1 MTMATDKQD
10 KVLNFS
16 SEREQSGACS
26 SSAEHEKNQG
36 KDFLNVPNTG
46 KVPTLRF
53 PEFTG
58 NWEKTKLADITK
70 RVLRK
75 NKGVVSERPLTISAQ
90 YGLIDQRDFF
100 NKVVASENLEGY
112 YLLKKGEF
120 AYNKSYSNEYP
131 WGAVKR
137 LDSYDEGALST
148 LYICFECIG
157 VDGDWLV
164 HYFDSPKWN
173 GQVSAIAVEG
183 ARNHGLL
190 NVGIEDFFGTQHF
203 VPNNKKEQKKIA
215 TFLNLIDERISTQIR
230 IIEELK
236 LFRDTL
242 MFKLLSPRKN
252 WEHVCIH
259 DVAMVVGGGT
269 PDTNVKEYW
278 DGNIQWFTPSEI
290 GKEKYAIASE
300 RTISQAG
307 LDNSSAKLLPAN
319 TILLSTRATIG
330 ECSIAKQECCT
341 NQGFQSLIATTVTP
355 EFLYYLIQTK
365 KRDLLSKASGS
376 TFSEISANEVR
387 KIRVCI
393 PTTAKEQKAIV
404 QPLSAYDEKKETEC
418 KILQLYKRQK
428 QFLLSQ
434 MFI

>member
-1 MTMATDKQD
+1 MTMAADKQD
-10 KVLNFS
+10 KVLN
-16 SEREQSGACS
+16 
-26 SSAEHEKNQG
+26 
-36 KDFLNVPNTG
+36 VPTTG

-53 PEFTG
+53 PEFSGRWNCYKLGDLTDLFSVRNKDG
-58 NWEKTKLADITK
+58 RNYPMYSVTNDMGFVPQSEKFEDRAMI
-70 RVLRK
+70 
-75 NKGVVSERPLTISAQ
+75 G
-90 YGLIDQRDFF
+90 
-100 NKVVASENLEGY
+100 ENINSYKIIREGD
-112 YLLKKGEF
+112 F
-120 AYNKSYSNEYP
+120 AYNPARINVGSIARYQEEYP
-131 WGAVKR
+131 CMISSLYVCFKPDKQLVNSDLLLHILKSPR
-137 LDSYDEGALST
+137 LIDKYKLHGEG
-148 LYICFECIG
+148 G
-157 VDGDWLV
+157 VRIYLFYPNFAQIKIWL
-164 HYFDSPKWN
+164 P
-173 GQVSAIAVEG
+173 
-183 ARNHGLL
+183 RL
-190 NVGIEDFFGTQHF
+190 T
-203 VPNNKKEQKKIA
+203 EQSKIA
-215 TFLNLIDERISTQIR
+215 KLLTLIEERITTQIR

-236 LFRDTL
+236 MFRDTL

-290 GKEKYAIASE
+290 GKEKYVIASE

-387 KIRVCI
+387 KIHICI
-393 PTTAKEQKAIV
+393 PTTAKEQEAIV
-404 QPLSAYDEKKETEC
+404 QPLSAYDEKIETE
-418 KILQLYKRQK
+418 YKMLHLFKMQK
-428 QFLLSQ
+428 QYLLSH

>member
-1 MTMATDKQD
+1 MTMAADKQD

-36 KDFLNVPNTG
+36 RNFLN
-46 KVPTLRF
+46 VPTLRF

-58 NWEKTKLADITK
+58 EWNCYRLGDLTDLFSVRNKDGKNYPMFSVTNDMGFVPQSEKFEDREMIGE
-70 RVLRK
+70 
-75 NKGVVSERPLTISAQ
+75 NINN
-90 YGLIDQRDFF
+90 Y
-100 NKVVASENLEGY
+100 KVIRQGD
-112 YLLKKGEF
+112 F
-120 AYNKSYSNEYP
+120 AYNP
-131 WGAVKR
+131 
-137 LDSYDEGALST
+137 
-148 LYICFECIG
+148 
-157 VDGDWLV
+157 
-164 HYFDSPKWN
+164 
-173 GQVSAIAVEG
+173 
-183 ARNHGLL
+183 ARI
-190 NVGIEDFFGTQHF
+190 NVGSIARYQEDYPCMISSLYVCFKPDEQLVNSDLLLHILKSPRLIDKYKLHGEGGVRIYLFY
-203 VPNNKKEQKKIA
+203 PNFAQIKIWLPRLTEQSKIA
-215 TFLNLIDERISTQIR
+215 KFLTLIEERITTQIR

-290 GKEKYAIASE
+290 GKEKYVIASE

-330 ECSIAKQECCT
+330 ECSIVKQECCT

-393 PTTAKEQKAIV
+393 PTTAKEQEAIV
-404 QPLSAYDEKKETEC
+404 QPLSAYDEKIETEC

>member
-1 MTMATDKQD
+1 MYSVTNDKGFVPQ
-10 KVLNFS
+10 
-16 SEREQSGACS
+16 SEKFEDRAMIGENINSYKIIREG
-26 SSAEHEKNQG
+26 
-36 KDFLNVPNTG
+36 D
-46 KVPTLRF
+46 
-53 PEFTG
+53 
-58 NWEKTKLADITK
+58 
-70 RVLRK
+70 
-75 NKGVVSERPLTISAQ
+75 
-90 YGLIDQRDFF
+90 
-100 NKVVASENLEGY
+100 
-112 YLLKKGEF
+112 F
-120 AYNKSYSNEYP
+120 AYNPARINVGSIARYQEEYP
-131 WGAVKR
+131 CMISSLYVCFKPDKQLVNSDLLLHILKSPR
-137 LDSYDEGALST
+137 LIDKYKLHGEG
-148 LYICFECIG
+148 G
-157 VDGDWLV
+157 VRIYLFYPNFAQIKIWL
-164 HYFDSPKWN
+164 P
-173 GQVSAIAVEG
+173 
-183 ARNHGLL
+183 RL
-190 NVGIEDFFGTQHF
+190 T
-203 VPNNKKEQKKIA
+203 EQSKIA
-215 TFLNLIDERISTQIR
+215 KLLTLIEERITTQIR

-236 LFRDTL
+236 MFRDTL

-404 QPLSAYDEKKETEC
+404 QPLSAYDEKIETEC